1 MLTTDLPL
9 PIPGVLGSGVPII
22 ETSEELLPARNV
34 GWKMRQFPT
43 ACAPLGERGRL
54 TAADAVLV
62 GRPLVSNFTRR
73 PPPRN
78 GPGCGS
84 ASWLARPTH
93 TELRLNR
100 GCFGLVLPSR
110 RCMTPNT
117 PARPRSDQG
126 PVPTTR

>member
-34 GWKMRQFPT
+34 GWIVR
-43 ACAPLGERGRL
+43 ALGERGRL

-62 GRPLVSNFTRR
+62 GRPLVSNFTPR

-78 GPGCGS
+78 GPAAGQRAGWLDRRTRSCG
-84 ASWLARPTH
+84 
-93 TELRLNR
+93 
-100 GCFGLVLPSR
+100 
-110 RCMTPNT
+110 
-117 PARPRSDQG
+117 
-126 PVPTTR
+126 